1 MKRILLLY
9 NTEAGRGTV
18 ARRVAS
24 IEEVFVSKGYGVRS
38 QPICFGQN
46 PLEGMSEDWIVVCGG
61 DGTINYVVN
70 SMCEAG
76 LDVPIGIIPTGT
88 ANDFATALGLSGRVQ
103 HVAAQL
109 ADGRVERVDC
119 GCVNGRYFI
128 NVLSLGIFTT
138 TSQHTPDVAKHR
150 FGKLAYLAVGARDL
164 RNFRQIPVTVT
175 YDGKVLQTECL
186 MMLIFNGETA
196 GRFKFARTASVR
208 DGLLD
213 VVIVQRNNL
222 LKAVCGVF
230 TYFITGHDNYAV
242 QHLCASTID
251 VHSTLTPETDVDG
264 QAGPALPLHV
274 ECLKGRV
281 QVVVP
286 NNKEK

>member
-9 NTEAGRGTV
+9 NNNAGRGTIARRLAAIEEEFV
-18 ARRVAS
+18 AR
-24 IEEVFVSKGYGVRS
+24 GYGVRRCA
-38 QPICFGQN
+38 ICFGQN
-46 PLEGMSEDWIVVCGG
+46 PLEGMTEEWIVVCGG

-70 SMCEAG
+70 CMCELG
-76 LDVPIGIIPTGT
+76 LDLPIGIIPTGT
-88 ANDFATALGLSGRVQ
+88 ANDFATALGLSGGVRR
-103 HVAAQL
+103 VAAQL
-109 ADGRVERVDC
+109 AEGHVERVDC
-119 GCVNGRYFI
+119 GRVNGQYFI

-138 TSQHTPDVAKHR
+138 TSQHTPDAIKHR

-164 RNFRQIPVTVT
+164 RNFRQIPINVT
-175 YDGKVLQTECL
+175 YDGEVLQTECL
-186 MMLIFNGETA
+186 MMLVFNGETA

-213 VVIVQRNNL
+213 VVIVRRNNL

-242 QHLCASTID
+242 QHFCASKID
-251 VHSTLTPETDVDG
+251 VDSTLAPETDVDG